1 MSVTSTRAQA
11 IAEILWRLKK
21 AEKLATLTSIAA
33 RAGFSPGSGG
43 RTVST
48 CLKTVRRDWPHLQ
61 WWRAVADNGRLDDEQ
76 ISYLAE
82 AGFETETVEGG
93 GVVIKSL
100 ATQLMIWEVREE
112 RLNDGDFQTPDGS
125 CTVVATEPRM
135 SATHD

>member
-1 MSVTSTRAQA
+1 MSVTSNRAQA
-11 IAEILWRLKK
+11 IADILWELKK

-61 WWRAVADNGRLDDEQ
+61 WWRAVADNGQMEDEQ
-76 ISYLAE
+76 ESYLIK

-93 GVVIKSL
+93 IVVIKSFS
-100 ATQLMIWEVREE
+100 AQLMKW
-112 RLNDGDFQTPDGS
+112 D
-125 CTVVATEPRM
+125 EPQDA
-135 SATHD
+135 SSSNACVS